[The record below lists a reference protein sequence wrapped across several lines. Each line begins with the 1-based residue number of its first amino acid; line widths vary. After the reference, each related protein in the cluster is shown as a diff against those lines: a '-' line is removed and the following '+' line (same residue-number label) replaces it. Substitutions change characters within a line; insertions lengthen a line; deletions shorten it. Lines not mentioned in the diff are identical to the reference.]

1 MKLLTSIAVFAAA
14 ALSAAA
20 DIADAPPAINIWS
33 GREVAISG
41 RGQWSLNAAHGRVIA
56 AGTGKIELNLPPLEP
71 GTTVNA
77 KLLTDGM
84 TERSVVI
91 HSPQPLSAATF
102 DTVDLGEIP
111 AAQLVRLGMTRLT
124 EKPAAIHVTELWPRN
139 FTPGLTLVFPEK
151 LEFPFELDNSW
162 SELRLYRAAVPGTI
176 GIALENNVQT
186 LSADGDFT
194 FAVLKRKGVTV
205 AVFPPGFDWNDIDAV
220 LLLKSVVEAEQ
231 K

>member
-20 DIADAPPAINIWS
+20 DIADAPPAVNIWS

-41 RGQWSLNAAHGRVIA
+41 RGQWSLIA

-71 GTTVNA
+71 GATVNA

-84 TERSVVI
+84 ADRSVVI
-91 HSPQPLSAATF
+91 HSPQPLPAAAF
-102 DTVDLGEIP
+102 DTAELGEIP

-124 EKPAAIHVTELWPRN
+124 EEPAAIHVTELWPRN